1 MKRLSVFILCLIVFS
16 SCSSGGDG
24 GSEDPASTTN
34 TAPTTPGL
42 TYPTNNLVCINN
54 VLTFEWSAATD
65 AQNDAV
71 SYQLEIATDNAFSQN
86 LNSSTISSLNKQI
99 TLEKGKLYYWRVKA
113 IDSKNA
119 SGSFSAVNTFYTEGE
134 GVVNHLPFAPS
145 LVTPV
150 LNSNQTKGTI
160 SLSWTA
166 VDADAADVLKYD
178 VYFGTTNSPTEKVAA
193 DLTLKTFDV
202 NAPNAANYYWKVV
215 VKDGKG
221 GTTVGQVWKFIT
233 K

>member
-1 MKRLSVFILCLIVFS
+1 MKRLSIFILCCIIFS
-16 SCSSGGDG
+16 SCSSGGG
-24 GSEDPASTTN
+24 GSDDPTPTNN
-34 TAPTTPGL
+34 TAPSVPIL
-42 TYPTNNLVCINN
+42 NYPTNNLVCINN
-54 VLTFEWSAATD
+54 AIKFEWGAATD

-71 SYQLEIATDNAFSQN
+71 TYQLEIATDNVFTQN
-86 LNSSTISSLNKQI
+86 LNSTVNSGLTKQI
-99 TLEKGKLYYWRVKA
+99 SLEKGKLYYWRVKA
-113 IDSKNA
+113 TDSKNA
-119 SGSFSAVNTFYTEGE
+119 SSSFSAINTFYTEGE

-160 SLSWTA
+160 TLSWTA

-178 VYFGTTNSPTEKVAA
+178 VYFGTANSPTEKVAS

-202 NAPNAANYYWKVV
+202 NASNAANYYWKVV

-221 GTTVGQVWKFIT
+221 GTTIGQVWNFKAN
-233 K
+233 